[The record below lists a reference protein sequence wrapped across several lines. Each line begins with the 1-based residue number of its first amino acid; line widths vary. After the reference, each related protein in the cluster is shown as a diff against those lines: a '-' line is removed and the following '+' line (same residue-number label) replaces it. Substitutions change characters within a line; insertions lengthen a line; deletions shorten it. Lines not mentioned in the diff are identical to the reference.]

1 MPSEADPAHDIS
13 SSQLLLRAALWIGLG
28 TIAAVLA
35 GMLWFDAQA
44 ERLRFLG
51 RERAAILLAEVLGH
65 AIQDAVIQ
73 RNYGQ
78 LEKQL
83 KQTLADAQVVSAL
96 VTDEHGAILSN
107 VVRESASQQPR
118 PVYSI
123 TTMAAPDRSPLIEP
137 AGKLLR
143 YWSRLEAGMPIGW
156 IRLEVAA
163 TETESA
169 LIELRHRASILLAGA
184 CLLLLLLLAVVLRRT
199 NALIELR
206 ESRLRQ
212 RHDALEQVAYQ
223 DSVTRLPNRHLLLDR
238 LDLTLARCR
247 RERRSAAVCF
257 LDLDGF
263 KAINDRYGHGAG
275 NQVLNEV
282 ARRLERCVREHDTV
296 ARLGGDEFV
305 LVLTDIEPAGSCE
318 LILER
323 VLEAIRQPIDLGA
336 DSAQV
341 SSSIGVAI
349 YPTDEG
355 APGELLEHADQ
366 AMYQAKRAGKN
377 RWRRHEA

>member
-1 MPSEADPAHDIS
+1 MPPEADPAPDIS

-28 TIAAVLA
+28 TIAAMLA

-44 ERLRFLG
+44 ERLRLLG
-51 RERAAILLAEVLGH
+51 RERAAVLLAEVLGH
-65 AIQDAVIQ
+65 AVQDAVIQ

-83 KQTLADAQVVSAL
+83 KQTLADAQVMSAL
-96 VTDEHGAILSN
+96 VTDERGAVLSH
-107 VVRESASQQPR
+107 VRRESASQQPR

-123 TTMAAPDRSPLIEP
+123 TTMAPPGRSPLIEP
-137 AGKLLR
+137 EGDLLR

-169 LIELRHRASILLAGA
+169 LIELRHRASLLFAGA
-184 CLLLLLLLAVVLRRT
+184 CLLLLSLLAVVLRRT
-199 NALIELR
+199 QALIGRR

-212 RHDALEQVAYQ
+212 KHDALEQVAYQ

-247 RERRSAAVCF
+247 RDQRSAAVCF

-263 KAINDRYGHGAG
+263 KAINDRYGHGSG

-318 LILER
+318 AILQR
-323 VLEAIRQPIDLGA
+323 VLEAIRQPIGLGA
-336 DSAQV
+336 HSAQV

-349 YPTDEG
+349 YLADDT
-355 APGELLEHADQ
+355 APGELLEQADQ

-377 RWRRHEA
+377 RWQRYQA

>member
-1 MPSEADPAHDIS
+1 MPSEPDSAPDIS
-13 SSQLLLRAALWIGLG
+13 SSQLLVRAALWIGLG

-44 ERLRFLG
+44 ERLRLLG
-51 RERAAILLAEVLGH
+51 RERAAILLAEVLGN

-96 VTDEHGAILSN
+96 VMDERGAVLSN
-107 VVRESASQQPR
+107 VVRESPSQQPR
-118 PVYSI
+118 SIYSV
-123 TTMAAPDRSPLIEP
+123 TRLALPERSPLLQTD
-137 AGKLLR
+137 GKLLR
-143 YWSRLEAGMPIGW
+143 YWSLLEAGMPIGW

-169 LIELRHRASILLAGA
+169 LIELRYRANLLLAGS
-184 CLLLLLLLAVVLRRT
+184 CLVLLLLLAAVLGRT
-199 NALIELR
+199 HALIQLR
-206 ESRLRQ
+206 ESRLQQ
-212 RHDALEQVAYQ
+212 RHDALVQVAYQ
-223 DSVTRLPNRHLLLDR
+223 DSVTLLPNRHRLLDR
-238 LDLTLARCR
+238 LDQTLTQCQQ
-247 RERRSAAVCF
+247 ERSSVAVCF

-263 KAINDRYGHGAG
+263 KAVNDRYGHGAG
-275 NQVLNEV
+275 NLVLNEI

-305 LVLTDIEPAGSCE
+305 LVLTDIGQPGVCE
-318 LILER
+318 AILER
-323 VLEAIRQPIDLGA
+323 VLEAIRQPVNLGR
-336 DSAQV
+336 DIAQV

-349 YPTDEG
+349 YPADDSS
-355 APGELLEHADQ
+355 PSELIEHADQ
-366 AMYQAKRAGKN
+366 AMYLAKRTGKN
-377 RWRRHEA
+377 RWRCYLT